1 MEKTKRSFFTAK
13 NISYLAVLVALV
25 AVLQCFG
32 GNIKIAG
39 LSLNL
44 ALVPIALGA
53 ILFGPLVGSILGFI
67 CGLIVTIYGV
77 SGSEPFTF
85 FLFGQSPVIT
95 VLLCLV
101 KTTAAGA
108 VAGWIYRLIAKKSK
122 IAAVFVASALV
133 PIVNTGIFSI
143 GCFIV
148 YDDILAFLQ
157 SAGLDMSGMSAA
169 YVVFVVVITWNF
181 FIELLTSLL
190 LAPAVA
196 TVTRVV
202 EKQITLNK
210 RAENAVDEAEDK
222 NVADGDGDN
231 AE

>member
-1 MEKTKRSFFTAK
+1 MDGVSKKKQFFTAK
-13 NISYLAVLVALV
+13 NVSYLAVLTALV
-25 AVLQCFG
+25 IVLQIWG
-32 GNIKIAG
+32 GQIKIAG

-53 ILFGPLVGSILGFI
+53 ILFGPIVGSALGLI
-67 CGLIVTIYGV
+67 CGIIILIFGVT
-77 SGSEPFTF
+77 GSEPFTF
-85 FLFGQSPVIT
+85 FIFSQNPVMT
-95 VLLCLV
+95 VILCLV

-108 VAGWIYRLIAKKSK
+108 VAGFIYKLIAKKSK

-133 PIVNTGIFSI
+133 PIVNTGIFAI
-143 GCFIV
+143 GCFII
-148 YDDILAFLQ
+148 YNDIVSFLVN
-157 SAGLDMSGMSAA
+157 AGMDLTGLSAA

-202 EKQITLNK
+202 EKQITK
-210 RAENAVDEAEDK
+210 KTKKESVKAEEAEEEQS
-222 NVADGDGDN
+222 NDN
-231 AE
+231 LS